1 MIKRARHLP
10 QPAAIHLVIYVVSLL
25 ALLFVSFHNLGANAI
40 ADFDEARH
48 AVNAYEMMRNGDYLV
63 NTYMGETDLW
73 NLKPP
78 LGYWTVMLG
87 YALFGYT
94 ALGLRFASAVC
105 WIATAF
111 VLARWL
117 RKHAGLPSSICFI
130 LLMVASTRLY
140 EAHLVRTGDADAI
153 FTLLCV
159 LELLFLIQ
167 ARESKWMV
175 LPAGLCVGLAFL
187 AKSWHAFWMFP
198 STLLFLIVSGMLP
211 RFSARHVAGYFLSS
225 FAPIAVWAAAR
236 YAVDGSVFFKTMV
249 EYDLLARSGTT
260 LEEHYGGPEYYI
272 KVLLLT
278 PSAVASAL
286 ILLGSCTGAL
296 KDKGAQSVRDL
307 VRTEDSRFV
316 LAVLAWSVV
325 PIVLFS
331 LVSTKLVWYVFPCV
345 PVLCFI
351 AAYAAPNVWERA
363 MRLIKNK
370 KSLANLAPAALL
382 AVAAVSTVF
391 GIFVSCRNSL
401 TVQVNAEQDLL
412 EAAYDGGDLP
422 QGAEFYYWDGFGEF
436 APQVVV
442 ARAELSGDAYPLTGG
457 MSAFSA
463 TDSPAA
469 LLVRADAADGSPYA
483 LPTDAELVGK
493 TDEFLLYKNAR

>member
-1 MIKRARHLP
+1 MVKRARHLP
-10 QPAAIHLVIYVVSLL
+10 QPATIHLVIYVVSLL

-48 AVNAYEMMRNGDYLV
+48 AVNAYEMMRDSNYLV

-78 LGYWTVMLG
+78 LGYWTVMVG

-94 ALGLRFASAVC
+94 SFGLRFVSAVC
-105 WIATAF
+105 WVATAF
-111 VLARWL
+111 VLAQWL
-117 RKHAGLPSSICFI
+117 RKHAGLPSSIYFI

-140 EAHLVRTGDADAI
+140 EAHLVRAGDADAI

-198 STLLFLIVSGMLP
+198 STLLFLILSGMLP
-211 RFSARHVAGYFLSS
+211 RFSARHVAGYFLAS
-225 FAPIAVWAAAR
+225 FAPIVVWAAAR
-236 YAVDGSVFFKTMV
+236 YAVDGSVFLKTMV

-286 ILLGSCTGAL
+286 ILLGGCASAL
-296 KDKGAQSVRDL
+296 KDKEKQSVRDL
-307 VRTEDSRFV
+307 ARSEDSRFV
-316 LAVLAWSVV
+316 LAVLAWTVV

-351 AAYAAPNVWERA
+351 AAYAAPNVWKRT
-363 MRLIKNK
+363 MRPINNK
-370 KSLANLAPAALL
+370 KSLASLVPAALL
-382 AVAAVSTVF
+382 AVAGAFTLF
-391 GIFVSCRNSL
+391 GIFVSCRNAL
-401 TVQVNAEQDLL
+401 TVHVNAEQDLL
-412 EAAYDGGDLP
+412 EAAYDDGDLP
-422 QGAEFYYWDGFGEF
+422 QGAEFYYWDGLGEF
-436 APQVVV
+436 APQGVV
-442 ARAELSGDAYPLTGG
+442 ARAELSGDAYPLDGG
-457 MSAFSA
+457 MGAFAA
-463 TDSPAA
+463 TESPAA
-469 LLVRADAADGSPYA
+469 LLVRADAIDDAADA
-483 LPTDAELVGK
+483 LPTDAELVGQ
-493 TDEFLLYKNAR
+493 TDKFLLYKNAR

>member
-1 MIKRARHLP
+1 MVKRARHLP
-10 QPAAIHLVIYVVSLL
+10 QPATIHLVIYVVSLL

-78 LGYWTVMLG
+78 LGYWTVMVG

-94 ALGLRFASAVC
+94 SFGLRFASTVC

-117 RKHAGLPSSICFI
+117 RKHAGLPSSICLI
-130 LLMVASTRLY
+130 LLMIASTRLY
-140 EAHLVRTGDADAI
+140 EAHLVRAGDADAI

-211 RFSARHVAGYFLSS
+211 CFSVRHVAGYFLAS

-236 YAVDGSVFFKTMV
+236 YAVDGFVFFKTMV

-260 LEEHYGGPEYYI
+260 LKEHYGDR
-272 KVLLLT
+272 VLHKGSTAHTLGRRLRPHSPRRLRRCPGDGKSSLSSDLLR
-278 PSAVASAL
+278 S
-286 ILLGSCTGAL
+286 
-296 KDKGAQSVRDL
+296 
-307 VRTEDSRFV
+307 EDSCFC
-316 LAVLAWSVV
+316 AVLALHDALGS
-325 PIVLFS
+325 L
-331 LVSTKLVWYVFPCV
+331 LVSTKLVWYVFPAR
-345 PVLCFI
+345 PSWCFI
-351 AAYAAPNVWERA
+351 AAYAAPNA
-363 MRLIKNK
+363 GTTMRLINNK
-370 KSLANLAPAALL
+370 KSLANLAPAALPRRRGRL
-382 AVAAVSTVF
+382 HRLWHIRVPPKHPDCPRQHRTRPPGSRIRRRRPAPGCGVLLLGRLGRIRTA
-391 GIFVSCRNSL
+391 GRCRPS
-401 TVQVNAEQDLL
+401 
-412 EAAYDGGDLP
+412 
-422 QGAEFYYWDGFGEF
+422 
-436 APQVVV
+436 
-442 ARAELSGDAYPLTGG
+442 RASGDAYPPRRRHGR
-457 MSAFSA
+457 
-463 TDSPAA
+463 
-469 LLVRADAADGSPYA
+469 VRGHGIACRAPGPRGRS
-483 LPTDAELVGK
+483 G
-493 TDEFLLYKNAR
+493 